1 LDVFVPAGRRRIAT
15 DSYVSGTW
23 NGEMYAESVS
33 VTLVMTM
40 LRAPD
45 HDTSRRYPITEA
57 FELGGLLSHA
67 LLNEVDVR
75 DVLEV
80 NL

>member
-1 LDVFVPAGRRRIAT
+1 
-15 DSYVSGTW
+15 
-23 NGEMYAESVS
+23 
-33 VTLVMTM
+33 M

-45 HDTSRRYPITEA
+45 HDTSRSYPITEA
-57 FELGGLLSHA
+57 LELGGLLSNA
-67 LLNEVDVR
+67 FLDKVDTR